1 MHRERISD
9 DVYVF
14 TSGLYAQVT
23 AGVIVTP
30 AGAVVIDT
38 LPFPSETRQVIDYI
52 ERRSPGGIK
61 YVIYTHYHADHT
73 YGGYLFR
80 NAQVIGHAL
89 CRELLMT
96 RGEAGLQLA
105 RQQNPGLA
113 DVRMRLP
120 DIVFTGEMTL
130 RIGGKTLVLTHSPGH
145 TPDCITIYMK
155 EDKILFASDT
165 VMPVPY
171 IVDGDA
177 DQMLGSLLRLKSMAL
192 ENVVQGHGEI
202 VLRGEIAE
210 AINSS
215 TNYLNKM
222 QGAAANAL
230 LLNQSRDDMLREY
243 DIESCGKARIALN
256 GLVQQLHTA
265 NLITTYDRFTADRAR
280 VPAGAKARA
289 IARAKDAPIARPKVV
304 AKKTGRASAR
314 SAPAARPASAAR
326 PAAGK
331 PTAAVKPAA
340 AKPAA
345 SKPTAASTLAKKSAA
360 LRE

>member
-9 DVYVF
+9 DIYVF

-52 ERRSPGGIK
+52 ERRSPAGIK

-80 NAQVIGHAL
+80 NAQVISHAL

-120 DIVFTGEMTL
+120 DIVFSGEMTL
-130 RIGGKTLVLTHSPGH
+130 RIGGKTLILAHSPGH
-145 TPDCITIYMK
+145 TPDCITIYVK

-177 DQMLGSLLRLKSMAL
+177 DQMLGSLARLKSMAL

-202 VLRGEIAE
+202 VLRGEIGE
-210 AINSS
+210 AVNSS
-215 TNYLNKM
+215 INYLNKM

-256 GLVQQLHTA
+256 GLVQQLHAA
-265 NLITTYDRFTADRAR
+265 NLITTYDRFNADRAR
-280 VPAGAKARA
+280 VPAGAKARTA
-289 IARAKDAPIARPKVV
+289 ARAKNAPAPRAKPVDKKPGKGAARSNSAAKKAPATKPVV
-304 AKKTGRASAR
+304 ARQAVTRPAAKKTTTGR
-314 SAPAARPASAAR
+314 
-326 PAAGK
+326 K
-331 PTAAVKPAA
+331 
-340 AKPAA
+340 
-345 SKPTAASTLAKKSAA
+345 
-360 LRE
+360 

>member
-30 AGAVVIDT
+30 EGAVVIDT
-38 LPFPSETRQVIDYI
+38 LPFPSETRQVIEYI
-52 ERRSPGGIK
+52 ERRSPAGIK

-80 NAQVIGHAL
+80 NARVIGHAL

-96 RGEAGLQLA
+96 RGEAGLRLA

-130 RIGGKTLVLTHSPGH
+130 RLGGKTLVLTHSPGH
-145 TPDCITIYMK
+145 TPDCITIYIK

-177 DQMLGSLLRLKSMAL
+177 DQMLGSLLRLKSLAL

-202 VLRGEIAE
+202 VLRGEISE

-215 TNYLNKM
+215 VNYLNKM

-243 DIESCGKARIALN
+243 DIESCGKARVALN

-280 VPAGAKARA
+280 VPVGAKARTV
-289 IARAKDAPIARPKVV
+289 ARAKDAPVAKLKVA
-304 AKKTGRASAR
+304 AKKTGKTAAR
-314 SAPAARPASAAR
+314 SAPAV
-326 PAAGK
+326 K
-331 PTAAVKPAA
+331 KPAA
-340 AKPAA
+340 AKKPAA
-345 SKPTAASTLAKKSAA
+345 RKPVARKPAARKPAVRQPAAAKPLAKKSAA
-360 LRE
+360 PGE